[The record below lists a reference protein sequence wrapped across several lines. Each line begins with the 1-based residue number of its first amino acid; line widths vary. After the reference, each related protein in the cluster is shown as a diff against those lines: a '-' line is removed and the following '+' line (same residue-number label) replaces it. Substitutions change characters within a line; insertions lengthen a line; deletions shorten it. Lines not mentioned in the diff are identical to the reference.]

1 MTRADFE
8 AEVRR
13 EGYEVREGEIKPNTH
28 REPHAHDF
36 DARLFVLTGTLTMA
50 YGNDRVTYGPGQSC
64 NVPAGTVHAEHTEA
78 DGVRYVFGKR
88 DAASR

>member
-8 AEVRR
+8 AEIRR
-13 EGYEVREGEIKPNTH
+13 EGYEVREGEIKPHVH

-36 DARLFVLTGTLTMA
+36 DARLFVLTGVLTMA
-50 YGNDRVTYGPGQSC
+50 FGNDRVAYGPGESC

-88 DAASR
+88 DAARR